1 MINENIIKIQYL
13 KNVLRQPSETEIT
26 DLLTKHPT
34 IETEEDVE
42 IFIKNTNEYKHMN
55 STFYGD
61 ITYDMNSNIISMS
74 NINQNSFLE
83 GVILGNNTVGIQT
96 SSQYNKLKE
105 SYIYNNNI
113 KYDSFNFTD
122 LRFSIDHD
130 TSFSKHVQQ
139 LNLNDC
145 KLNDSFMIG
154 SNLYISID
162 KRCLQNQESVFFQTI
177 SLSNSDTKSLSNISI
192 THCFEDFNSE
202 MTFETNTVDLDNN
215 IKYLSYISNETIELA
230 NLYKTNTN
238 WIHKG
243 YNILD
248 NTIYNSFHINEL
260 KTNETADFSIL
271 TILKEKSDT
280 KLNLNSTLF
289 NLGRIES
296 SIIIDTHEKHW
307 NNLWETN
314 FELELKDMINNDSKE
329 LWNMFHKDIK
339 LALFNLYNNH
349 HNEDNIFFLP
359 VLNILRPHESK
370 KMLTKLI
377 ELNNVHNKLG
387 DKYFTKLVSKKD
399 YYGASYIYDSALLA
413 ISIWNYFRV
422 SKDRGWL
429 ESIGYQ
435 VMTNISDYICSQFN
449 ETNINNVV
457 TKNERI
463 ENNNIMT
470 KYFCLLALKYTINA
484 TSHFQ
489 YVQNSKWEELYQMI
503 ISSLS
508 SSIIQ
513 NNDELDVNVPLIDPT
528 NGASEFTYTIR
539 VTVEKI
545 ENTLCYV
552 FYGENNE
559 RIGHEFGGTS
569 GRKMGLYGNCT
580 YTFVYDNIVK
590 NEFPI
595 EIFNDSGY
603 IRLDSG
609 ESFKVKD
616 SPYTS
621 YIIKTFSFKNKKNS
635 FNSVYKSYFNNNY
648 GKDAFKLVY
657 DNTSINEIK
666 SIVQHSDLIPSNLE
680 FIESFV
686 VLSAYYNNEFIYRF
700 TDNNNKLKDILEDTL
715 MFYKNNSKHNSI
727 NNSLISTIYGNLSQ
741 LEESYLKKKTLIQS
755 FTHFIK
761 NIQHNSGWGI
771 SKNNS
776 QLLFSLTSLF
786 GLCIEGEQ
794 TKDGFYISEYGLK
807 NETKNVLPF
816 QWKSLTLKNIGSS
829 KTKLKMNN
837 VMYFDNPMHISMN
850 GIKFEYIIDEI
861 NYICYIDVKTDD
873 IIIPSEMSKY
883 KFEIER
889 SNIIPQSTDYKA
901 SAITVDNSN
910 LQIQINYQ
918 DFFSQLDHSRY
929 KIVGSTTSSTLNIDP
944 DDNDQSIDFIRNNIF
959 IFSLSNLTSSE
970 YYELE
975 KTVLYPYDTTS
986 TIINPTVYTYYNN
999 SNNSNIQFELSL
1011 FTQNQSVFETINGF
1025 HLELD
1030 FGNAL
1035 INPTL
1040 DETTNNNISDKIET
1054 SNIYLNAL
1062 SSNLILDY
1070 TFTDPIS
1077 GILDIGLLNFEL
1089 NQDYA
1094 HDLRR
1099 YGQIYGTTTIG
1110 TKHVKPMYFYN
1121 SNYYPPTVYTNLAY
1135 EFIHASNDY
1144 KLNYED
1150 TKYVQVNQLYKSESI
1165 SNIEMDSNISTF
1177 LSENSN
1183 LILFNAMSSSE
1194 HNVFRFLNTDIDPKT
1209 IEYYCIGSNNS
1220 NILMQTDPIDSN
1232 IVELTKCEYLE
1243 TFCTDTN
1250 IDINKISLITNDECS
1265 ILYTDTSVYGI
1276 GKNEFNIFGL
1286 SNTSYGLYDTIT
1298 SEFVESYQMSNLLSE
1313 ESSTIKKLVLNDK
1326 SLLAYLNTNKVYGL
1340 GSNEMFRYITKSNI
1354 EVEPTLSNI
1363 TELEVLNNF
1372 ITERDYEFLRIEGGK
1387 EHFKFM
1393 VAPKRFETVGGDV
1406 EITSGT
1412 NNTGSIVGGGGGTT
1426 NISIVELSES
1436 KSFASDVDLSDS
1448 THGYHFSK
1456 PYDYPKSNPDDPNY
1470 NIGTG
1475 YFSGATT
1482 IKLHEDDYSYFQ
1494 KNDHIMIIQMQGETT
1509 AGQYEF
1515 NKITTK
1521 DDNNTVTL
1529 ESALLNDYT
1538 YINENTAERYQV
1550 LRVPIYNEIN
1560 IEDGATI
1567 TTQAWDGVTGGV
1579 LCLAASNINM
1589 NGGTIDM
1596 SGKGYRGGY
1605 NYRSNLEPSW
1615 AHDGSSWKE
1624 PPQNDIAG
1632 SFGVVGEGYA
1642 GIYLSEHSTDWFDEA
1657 DHDKFSF
1664 TSNQEHRVFSSNYNF
1679 SGGAGGYIDKY
1690 IFNSLSAPNHEYIGT
1705 NDVKGG
1711 YGGKSIYE
1719 NGKLIMGGGGGTGGQ
1734 YVGVKAKQTAKD
1746 KILKAGDG
1754 GGIIVFIANTIYV
1767 SNNKTI
1773 NIKANGEDG
1782 SNVGTPYY
1790 GGHGGGA
1797 GGNIAYYTN
1806 EIVNDANLENLV
1818 DGGSGSDAVP
1828 GEYTNYATNGTNG
1841 ESGYDKINRSTSLF
1855 KILNNIYDTLTVSS
1869 FLDLWEVNIISYS
1882 RPYDY
1887 PKRNMSHFEIND
1899 QGEIVHKYDVS
1910 DPDDHDDIVKTRN
1923 AGGAIYNTSPG
1934 PTPITGYKKGDTV
1947 IKLHLDDHTNFNIG
1961 DTILIIQM
1969 QGELTYGQHELRT
1982 IINKTIVENDQN
1994 IVTEVNVELDR
2005 PIENNYTYVD
2015 EDTAERYQ
2023 VVRVP
2028 VYESIFIEDGGEIT
2042 TKAWDGSTGGIL
2054 YLSANTITVNG
2065 TINMIGK
2072 GYRGGHINR
2081 GHINGG
2087 WVSPGARMAGHSGMV
2102 GEGYFGKYLSIYSS
2116 DFFEKVHGSG
2126 IFGYNHTSTQH
2137 YMFSTSANYGGG
2149 NGGGGGVTQDS
2160 GTSRG
2165 VGGTH
2170 TYWKDSQNDWFNK
2183 YTLGG
2188 GGGTAGLHDYTG
2200 IWNAGNGGGSIILE
2214 ASVIN
2219 GNGNLYSNGG
2229 DENENKN
2236 PGSGGG
2242 AGGSIILITDTTN
2255 IDSTNTSVNGGQGD
2269 SGVGADGVFKLIQS
2283 TSNGTIQEQDLI
2295 IDSTVTFGEYNFNS
2309 VTGEYSTTGTTTSTG
2324 NTNQGGSTSVPVYVE
2339 PFKTERALVL
2349 RGDEEWWGIGHNIHN
2364 CMCVSE
2370 LYTDNVFRRMIR
2382 LRDLESLIHGINFD
2396 PAYTGITLV
2405 EPRKYHVFSH
2415 NGGIMSTST
2424 FVLDTVNKN
2433 VYMMGALNDEEI
2445 YTKWIQWLE
2454 ESDYMQD
2461 NYPYYFTQTNNGI
2474 YIGYNND
2481 EQTYTSISEL

>member
-1 MINENIIKIQYL
+1 MNYENIIKIQYL
-13 KNVLRQPSETEIT
+13 KNVLRQPSEKEIT

-42 IFIKNTNEYKHMN
+42 MFIKNTNEYKHMN

-83 GVILGNNTVGIQT
+83 GVILGNNIVGIQT

-105 SYIYNNNI
+105 SYIYNNSV

-122 LRFSIDHD
+122 LRFSIDHN
-130 TSFSKHVQQ
+130 TSFSKHIQQ

-145 KLNDSFMIG
+145 KLNDSFTIG
-154 SNLYISID
+154 SNLNISID

-177 SLSNSDTKSLSNISI
+177 LLKNSDTKSLSNISI

-243 YNILD
+243 YNVLD
-248 NTIYNSFHINEL
+248 NTIYNNFHINEL
-260 KTNETADFSIL
+260 KSNETVDFSIL
-271 TILKEKSDT
+271 TIIKEKSNT

-296 SIIIDTHEKHW
+296 GIIIDTHEKHW

-314 FELELKDMINNDSKE
+314 FELELKDMINNESKE
-329 LWNMFHKDIK
+329 IWNIFHKDIK

-359 VLNILRPHESK
+359 VLTILRPHESK
-370 KMLTKLI
+370 KILTKLI

-387 DKYFTKLVSKKD
+387 DKYFTKLISKKD

-435 VMTNISDYICSQFN
+435 VMTNVSDYICSQFN

-463 ENNNIMT
+463 ENNNILT
-470 KYFCLLALKYTINA
+470 KYFCIMALKYTINA
-484 TSHFQ
+484 TSHLQ
-489 YVQNSKWEELYQMI
+489 YVQNSKWEELYQLI
-503 ISSLS
+503 ISSLN

-513 NNDELDVNVPLIDPT
+513 DNDDLDVNVPLTDPT
-528 NGASEFTYTIR
+528 IGTANFNYTIR

-545 ENTLCYV
+545 QNTLCYV

-580 YTFVYDNIVK
+580 YTFVYDDIVT

-595 EIFNDSGY
+595 EILNDSSYVQLGSDEPDNSY
-603 IRLDSG
+603 
-609 ESFKVKD
+609 K
-616 SPYTS
+616 YAS
-621 YIIKTFSFKNKKNS
+621 YIIKTYRYKNQNNS
-635 FNSVYKSYFNNNY
+635 FNSIYKSYFNNNY
-648 GKDAFKLVY
+648 GTDAFKLSY
-657 DNTSINEIK
+657 DNTNINEIK
-666 SIVQHSDLIPSNLE
+666 NIVQHADLIPSNLE

-686 VLSAYYNNEFIYRF
+686 ILSAYYNNEFIYRF

-715 MFYKNNSKHNSI
+715 IFYKNNSIHNSI

-741 LEESYLKKKTLIQS
+741 LEESYLKKKTLIQN

-761 NIQHNSGWGI
+761 YIQHNSGWGI

-850 GIKFEYIIDEI
+850 GIKFKYIIDEV
-861 NYICYIDVKTDD
+861 NYICYIEVKTDD
-873 IIIPSEMSKY
+873 IIIPSEISKY

-889 SNIIPQSTDYKA
+889 IVPTNDFKEDAISINNESVQIIIKYDEYFS
-901 SAITVDNSN
+901 SIDNT
-910 LQIQINYQ
+910 
-918 DFFSQLDHSRY
+918 RY
-929 KIVGSTTSSTLNIDP
+929 KIEGKLTSSTLNSP
-944 DDNDQSIDFIRNNIF
+944 GDNINTIYDDQSIDFIRNNKF
-959 IFSLSNLTSSE
+959 KFSLSNLTSSE

-975 KTVLYPYDTTS
+975 KTLIYPYDTTS
-986 TIINPTVYTYYNN
+986 TLINPTVYTYYDN
-999 SNNSNIQFELSL
+999 SNYTNIKFELSL

-1025 HLELD
+1025 HLEFD

-1035 INPTL
+1035 AHPTL
-1040 DETTNNNISDKIET
+1040 DDTTNNNISSHIET
-1054 SNIYLNAL
+1054 SNIYIDTI

-1070 TFTDPIS
+1070 EFTDPIS
-1077 GILDIGLLNFEL
+1077 GILDIGVLNFDL

-1110 TKHVKPMYFYN
+1110 TKHVKPMYFFN
-1121 SNYYPPTVYTNLAY
+1121 SNDYPPTVYTNLAH

-1144 KLNYED
+1144 KLYFED

-1183 LILFNAMSSSE
+1183 LILFNTISGTE
-1194 HNVFRFLNTDIDPKT
+1194 HNLFRFLNTDIDPKT

-1232 IVELTKCEYLE
+1232 IAELTKCDYLE
-1243 TFCTDTN
+1243 TFCTEAN

-1286 SNTSYGLYDTIT
+1286 SNTSDGLYDTIT
-1298 SEFVESYQMSNLLSE
+1298 SEFVESYQMSNLLLE
-1313 ESSTIKKLVLNDK
+1313 QSSTIKKLVLNDK

-1354 EVEPTLSNI
+1354 EVEPTLTNI
-1363 TELEVLNNF
+1363 SELEVLNNF

-1393 VAPKRFETVGGDV
+1393 VSPKRFETVGGEGIVSDG
-1406 EITSGT
+1406 GT
-1412 NNTGSIVGGGGGTT
+1412 VGGGGIVGDGGTVGGEGT
-1426 NISIVELSES
+1426 HNIEIVELSET

-1456 PYDYPKSNPDDPNY
+1456 PYDYPKSDPNDANY

-1482 IKLHEDDYSYFQ
+1482 IQLHEDDYSYFQ
-1494 KNDHIMIIQMQGETT
+1494 ENDHIMIIQMQGETT

-1515 NKITTK
+1515 NKITDK
-1521 DDNNTVTL
+1521 DDGTKEVTL
-1529 ESALLNDYT
+1529 ASALLNNYT
-1538 YINENTAERYQV
+1538 YSNENTAERYQV

-1560 IEDGATI
+1560 IGDGATI

-1605 NYRSNLEPSW
+1605 NYRSNMEPSW
-1615 AHDGSSWKE
+1615 AHDGSDWEQSA
-1624 PPQNDIAG
+1624 QNGIAG

-1657 DHDKFSF
+1657 DHGKFSF

-1679 SGGAGGYIDKY
+1679 SGGAGGYITAD
-1690 IFNSLSAPNHEYIGT
+1690 NHKSKTT
-1705 NDVKGG
+1705 NTIKGG
-1711 YGGKSIYE
+1711 KGGKHTYE
-1719 NGKLIMGGGGGTGGQ
+1719 NGKLIMGSGGGTGGQ
-1734 YVGVKAKQTAKD
+1734 YVGMGAKEA
-1746 KILKAGDG
+1746 ILKAGNG
-1754 GGIIVFIANTIYV
+1754 GGIIFFIANIIDV
-1767 SNNKTI
+1767 NGNI
-1773 NIKANGEDG
+1773 NINTTGINGDTDNILNNDEHR
-1782 SNVGTPYY
+1782 YY

-1797 GGNIAYYTN
+1797 GGNITYY
-1806 EIVNDANLENLV
+1806 VNQIQYVSRLNNLV
-1818 DGGSGSDAVP
+1818 VGGSGS
-1828 GEYTNYATNGTNG
+1828 ESYSSSSLFEFATDGTNG
-1841 ESGYDKINRSTSLF
+1841 EDGHEKINRSTSLF

-1869 FLDLWEVNIISYS
+1869 LLDLSEVNIIAYS

-1899 QGEIVHKYDVS
+1899 QGEIVHKHDVS
-1910 DPDDHDDIVKTRN
+1910 DPDDYDDIVKTRN
-1923 AGGAIYNTSPG
+1923 AGGAIYNTPPG

-1947 IKLHLDDHTNFNIG
+1947 IKLHLDDHANFNIG

-1994 IVTEVNVELDR
+1994 IVTEVNVKLDR

-2065 TINMIGK
+2065 TITMTGK

-2081 GHINGG
+2081 DIINGG
-2087 WVSPGARMAGHSGMV
+2087 WVPADTKMAGHSGMV

-2149 NGGGGGVTQDS
+2149 NGGGGGETTNS
-2160 GTSRG
+2160 GTSHG

-2188 GGGTAGLHDYTG
+2188 GGGTAGLHDYKG
-2200 IWNAGNGGGSIILE
+2200 EWNAGNGGGSIILE

-2229 DENENKN
+2229 DKNNENRN

-2255 IDSTNTSVNGGQGD
+2255 IDSTNTSVNGGQGYNE
-2269 SGVGADGVFKLIQS
+2269 VGADGVFKLIQL
-2283 TSNGTIQEQDLI
+2283 TSNGTIQEQDLT
-2295 IDSTVTFGEYNFNS
+2295 IDSTVTFGEYNFDS
-2309 VTGEYSTTGTTTSTG
+2309 VSRQYIPTSTTATGT
-2324 NTNQGGSTSVPVYVE
+2324 NEEDSTSVPVYVE

-2364 CMCVSE
+2364 CMCVGE
-2370 LYTDNVFRRMIR
+2370 LYTDNVFTRMIR

-2396 PAYTGITLV
+2396 QAYTGVSLV

-2415 NGGIMSTST
+2415 NGGILSTST
-2424 FVLDTVNKN
+2424 FVLDTMNKN

-2454 ESDYMQD
+2454 ESDYKQ
-2461 NYPYYFTQTNNGI
+2461 NKYPYYFTQTNNGI
-2474 YIGYNND
+2474 YIGYNTE
-2481 EQTYTSISEL
+2481 EQTYKTMNDL